1 MVKQDYRTCI
11 VLTLPII
18 LLLVFL
24 VYPVMSV
31 IISGLVSAS
40 GSSFV
45 DTISSDETQFT
56 ISFTVIQAS
65 LSTILAVLVGVPG
78 AMLLARLKFRGKSLI
93 RALIIV
99 PFVLPPIVVVIGFL
113 QMFGSYGIID
123 TALMSITQSTT
134 SIFNL
139 AEGFTGII
147 LAHTFYNAPLVML
160 LVSAAMER
168 LNPEIEESAEIL
180 GADSFSRFRRI
191 TLPHIL
197 PALLASAIL
206 TFLFC
211 FMSFPIVLAL
221 GGSTYNTIEIQMWN
235 AFRTPD
241 RGGEVSSLALI
252 QIVITISL
260 AITYIKLSRG
270 TDNQSG
276 PTTTIHTVSI
286 SKYKKWEKVAILTY
300 LFSILILVGGP
311 IAAIF
316 RAAFFDPVTQRY
328 SLDGFS
334 YLITLGSEG
343 GIQPLINS
351 LFYGGMA
358 TLLAVTIGIPLA
370 YSHRS
375 KARGLSTLS
384 SVMILLP
391 LGISSITVA
400 YGLLI
405 AIAVPTG
412 LNINPWPIIVIA
424 QTIFGVPFTARAIEI
439 GLKNIDPNILDQAD
453 SLGSSRLQR
462 LLYVELPLL
471 IPSILVGA
479 VFAFAMAI
487 GEMSATLFIALPQN
501 YTLAVAIYDN
511 LGVRRFVEA
520 GASALI
526 LVVICVVAFLAMEKL
541 SEGSIG
547 GTL

>member
-1 MVKQDYRTCI
+1 M
-11 VLTLPII
+11 LAFPII
-18 LLLVFL
+18 LLSIFL
-24 VYPVMSV
+24 VYPVVSV
-31 IISGLVSAS
+31 IIIGLTSTT

-45 DTISSDETQFT
+45 ETLSSYSTQYTIAFT
-56 ISFTVIQAS
+56 FIQAS
-65 LSTILAVLVGVPG
+65 LSTVLALLVGIPG
-78 AMLLARLKFRGKSLI
+78 GMLLARLRFRGKSLV

-99 PFVLPPIVVVIGFL
+99 PFVLPPIAVVVGFL

-123 TALMSITQSTT
+123 SALMLITQSST

-139 AEGFTGII
+139 AEGFVGII

-160 LVSAAMER
+160 LVSASMER

-180 GADSFSRFRRI
+180 GANSFSRFKRI

-197 PALLASAIL
+197 PAISASTIL

-221 GGSTYNTIEIQMWN
+221 GNGAYRTLEVQLWN
-235 AFRTPD
+235 SFRWSD
-241 RGGEVSSLALI
+241 YGEASSLVLI
-252 QIVITISL
+252 QIMITITL
-260 AITYIKLSRG
+260 AISYIKLARV
-270 TDNQSG
+270 TDSDSG
-276 PTTTIHTVSI
+276 PTTTIRTSSL
-286 SKYKKWEKVAILTY
+286 SKYKTWEKSMIVIY
-300 LFSILILVGGP
+300 LVMILILIGGP
-311 IAAIF
+311 IVSIF
-316 RAAFFDPVTQRY
+316 RAAFFDPIIQSYT
-328 SLDGFS
+328 LDGFI
-334 YLITLGSEG
+334 YLITAGSRG
-343 GIQPLINS
+343 GLEPLINS

-358 TLLAVTIGIPLA
+358 TLLSITIGIPLA

-375 KARGLSTLS
+375 KTRGLPSLS
-384 SVMILLP
+384 SVMVLLP

-400 YGLLI
+400 YGLMTV
-405 AIAVPTG
+405 IAVPTG

-424 QTIFGVPFTARAIEI
+424 QTIIGLPFTARSIEI
-439 GLKNIDPNILDQAD
+439 GLRSIDSHILDQAD
-453 SLGSSRLQR
+453 SLGASRLQR
-462 LLYVELPLL
+462 LFFVELPLL
-471 IPSILVGA
+471 LPSILVGA

-526 LVVICVVAFLAMEKL
+526 LVAICVVAFLTMEKI
-541 SEGSIG
+541 SEGSTG